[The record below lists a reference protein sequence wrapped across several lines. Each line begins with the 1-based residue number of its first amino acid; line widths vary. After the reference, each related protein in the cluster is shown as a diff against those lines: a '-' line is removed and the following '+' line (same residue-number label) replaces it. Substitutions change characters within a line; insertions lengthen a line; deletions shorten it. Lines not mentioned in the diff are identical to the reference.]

1 MSEMIEEDSLD
12 VIDPLDDLRDDELW
26 AKHEE
31 DGTAKL
37 MLELARK
44 QAQTTLALID
54 SKTHDIKM
62 FRNDG
67 TIKTL
72 PANNAIYELNKKRRS
87 TVVFLQLVEAR
98 QVRLKAQ
105 SHANAFNAIYRHRQ
119 RAEASDYEPTDFDHA
134 LWAILKDRN

>member
-1 MSEMIEEDSLD
+1 MSDTLDEDKLD
-12 VIDPLDDLRDDELW
+12 IIDPLDDLRDDELW
-26 AKHEE
+26 AKHET

-54 SKTHDIKM
+54 GKTRDIKM

-67 TIKTL
+67 QIEKRA
-72 PANNAIYELNKKRRS
+72 ANNAIYELNKKRRS

-105 SHANAFNAIYRHRQ
+105 SHANAVNAIYRHRQ
-119 RAEASDYEPTDFDHA
+119 RAEASDYEPTDFDRA
-134 LWAILKDRN
+134 LWSILDERN